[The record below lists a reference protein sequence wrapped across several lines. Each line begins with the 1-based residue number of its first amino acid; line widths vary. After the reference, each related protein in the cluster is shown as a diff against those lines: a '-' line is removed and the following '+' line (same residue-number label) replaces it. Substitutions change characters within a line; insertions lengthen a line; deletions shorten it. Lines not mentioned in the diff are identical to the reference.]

1 MRDRGVRIEA
11 VGIGSG
17 FEGGQLKEIATHPA
31 QDHVLAVTKYEL
43 LPMIRPLLTF
53 RMCRGKICISEAIKP
68 AIVSTFLIA
77 SPTFHIILIPRCSIN
92 ILC

>member
-31 QDHVLAVTKYEL
+31 QDHVLAVSKYEL

-68 AIVSTFLIA
+68 AIL
-77 SPTFHIILIPRCSIN
+77 PTFEAYFLHIILIPRCSIN